1 MSTKWKQKSNSQFNE
16 NITIDAKHN
25 EMMCY
30 FDEQQ
35 KSLPQLRVDLKNL
48 IDQYKSSRD
57 NSKRN
62 QTDYITE
69 RNKLREKIQD
79 LRIKIK
85 DIELN
90 KELNKYYLKVGTL
103 LHNYYENV
111 ENSKNNQEKENFE
124 TNLLNFENEE
134 PNLNDNFNQ
143 TNTENKLDSNSINN
157 TDSFKKNSVLTFFE
171 NRGKDENNEKLNEK
185 LSKKNNESNY
195 TSTKISDFVKE
206 EAKFKKK
213 NFLDD
218 YLQKIDENYVNKIKI
233 DMKINKCELCDHEMT
248 LYPSEGYQI
257 CDECGNQEFIL
268 IESDKPSFKDP
279 PLEVCY
285 FSYKRI
291 NHFNE
296 WLAQFQAKESTEIPD
311 EVYEKIIAEI
321 KKERI
326 TNLEKIDTKK
336 IRQYLKKIKLNKY
349 YDHAAHILY
358 QINGIPP
365 PSMSKELEE
374 KLRLMFKEIQGP
386 FLEVCPKSRK
396 NFLNYSY
403 VLHKFVEL
411 LSLDEYKVYFPLLK
425 DREKLHQ
432 TDMIWKNICNK
443 LGWQFYKSI

>member
-1 MSTKWKQKSNSQFNE
+1 MSAKWKQKSSSQFNE

-30 FDEQQ
+30 FDEQK

-48 IDQYKSSRD
+48 IDNYKNSRD
-57 NSKRN
+57 NLKRN
-62 QTDYITE
+62 QTDYIIK
-69 RNKLREKIQD
+69 RNELREEIQD
-79 LRIKIK
+79 LISKIK
-85 DIELN
+85 DIESN
-90 KELNKYYLKVGTL
+90 KELNKYYLKVGAL

-111 ENSKNNQEKENFE
+111 ENSKNNQEKESFE
-124 TNLLNFENEE
+124 TNLLNFEQNKPVFTDKFEQIDIE
-134 PNLNDNFNQ
+134 NNLNISSMNIQ
-143 TNTENKLDSNSINN
+143 EPVKNK
-157 TDSFKKNSVLTFFE
+157 SVLTFFE
-171 NRGKDENNEKLNEK
+171 NRGKEETNEKSNEK
-185 LSKKNNESNY
+185 NSENSY

-233 DMKINKCELCDHEMT
+233 DVKINKCELCDHEMT

-257 CDECGNQEFIL
+257 CAECGNQEFIL

-336 IRQYLKKIKLNKY
+336 IRLYLKKIKLNKY

-432 TDMIWKNICNK
+432 TDMIWKNICNI